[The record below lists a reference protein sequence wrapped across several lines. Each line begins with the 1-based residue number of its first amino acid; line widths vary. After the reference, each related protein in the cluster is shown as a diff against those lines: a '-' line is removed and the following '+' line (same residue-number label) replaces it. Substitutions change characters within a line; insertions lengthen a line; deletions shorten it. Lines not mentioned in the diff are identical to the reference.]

1 MADPLDLEDPIAKSL
16 SILDFSGTYNPA
28 PAQKEFVDTL
38 STFQNDP
45 VAQEQ
50 GAIYLEYL
58 AKNTTGWKSV
68 LDTGS
73 WFGTDDIVETLRDD
87 VYRIGSAG
95 IRASILDDAP
105 PEVKA
110 AGKYLRERL
119 ESSTIDNKEQWL
131 NAAADISTDIIA
143 DPINL
148 LGLIFSGGTATVA
161 SMAGKQA
168 IGQTLKRLAVGEST
182 KASAIQGALSGAV
195 WSGLDNYAQQQV
207 DQAVGIKDQFS
218 KSELGTQVA
227 FGAAVGGL
235 LGTGIGK
242 LRKAQVTR
250 AADETEASSR
260 ALADIDAQTF
270 ETAAN
275 FKDDVLK
282 NIENKMF
289 IEGDFEVVIEEVVAK
304 HASKVGGG
312 AATKDS
318 LRRMVL
324 ETIEES
330 QGPTGEKVASNLGLK
345 AKQFFH
351 GYIPKA
357 TLVGKPAGI
366 LSAYSKYSKTANV
379 LQKKFRYDL
388 GLGITTERKIV
399 DPDFFE
405 TIKDIQGE
413 RWMDIKVS
421 LEPIV
426 LNAKNKVADDANDEI
441 ISILRKGG
449 ESENKVINS
458 AALKIKKVLNDIGSD
473 LQKFGIIDEPLKDYF
488 PRMWDRAAIEKNQD
502 AFKTLL
508 MQKQGANGELDAL
521 AKDANEAND
530 IIESLL
536 DIKNQVGIDSS
547 TKSFFS
553 KRKFDIADDDMFKDF
568 IDGDLNN
575 VLLSYVTQTSK
586 QIAKVKVFG
595 VRNINEFSKVWL
607 NPLVDE
613 MKQAGRVLSKNERNE
628 ILDIYRSATSEGLA
642 RNSEAVEGALDWY
655 ILGTRMALLPLATLS
670 SLTEVVTNLAK
681 AGPVNAAKGLSQATG
696 AAFKQISYDLVSKLK
711 KDSGLTNPEAFKELN
726 RHWLAME
733 QSVADTAERL
743 SGDELSSKWKR
754 NISDKF
760 FRVTMLDQWTK
771 FVQLASFNSGK
782 ELIKDNLQRLSSD
795 QAFIKAYKSS
805 DSSGRSVSNAL
816 TDELVELGID
826 VQKGLDWIKRGAKK
840 EDDFYM
846 DVQKGAARYTNEVIL
861 QPNAAAGLKP
871 RIMSNPRTVIFTQLL
886 SYPAAYTNTILKNA
900 AVKLIRDPKGNAP
913 RILGAALIMTGM
925 ARYSNYIRSHGESEK
940 NKTDAE
946 ATLAAVAR
954 WGGNGLVLDIM
965 QRAQK
970 SAEIYQS
977 NVAYI
982 AGLSPVTS
990 DAFKLAKTGDVV
1002 SFLGSKMPG
1011 YAAFNAIG
1019 EDFKADYD
1027 KLTRDLNKK
1036 LTKLLV
1042 PPKEKKVTF
1051 AKGGEVDVP
1060 QAPEKPEQR
1069 IDKMTGFPYDKQ
1081 AGTAFI
1087 DDEDPLRRLGFAK
1100 GGMLSDP
1107 LKRMGFGVAGNT
1119 GMVEYAK
1126 GGIVEQEG
1134 KGLLFKRANTSAP
1147 MDPILEHHYRNL
1159 AEGKAVNNK
1168 DGSVSTVYTAQ
1179 VDIDGTP
1186 TLIPTIWD
1194 GKVLSEEAAIQRSL
1208 ASGKTWPTAATHKD
1222 LRQYDIELHKEMAP
1236 MTAEAAQKVLA
1247 DDDALQQYALG
1258 GKVAKKTIN
1267 YLDDSLT
1274 NIITKYSKKEVD
1286 PREAEKAADEILEPF
1301 RGYGD
1306 MPGELDDQDFV
1317 DFIKSTVKA
1326 QLEEKHDMTQ
1336 EEMKAKL
1343 PQFFDAKGNLQG
1355 GPEFSKARGYTA
1367 DEVETFEVS
1376 SELSDLFDN
1385 AQDVTAL
1392 INESLSSIK
1401 AIDVKESK
1409 DTEKALKDFFVQ
1421 KEKAV
1426 NPQEPMPK
1434 IEEKYSEEMSNLNPE
1449 EIKILKTLEQ
1459 EIPEVTKRPVKQ
1471 RDVDVQGRKE
1481 ALQSFLADS
1490 QYKKPVYRATSSGF
1504 DTDYEISFVMPREI
1518 GTHVGSRGQAS
1529 SMAIRSVQSPDS
1541 MTQKLTTEKE
1551 IAEQFAAPQ
1560 KQERP
1565 LAMTSGYINVVK
1577 PLEFT
1582 EDLGNWGAYSILS
1595 TEKSVNLFIDKISKQ
1610 AFDGE
1615 GVSKDSVKARLNGL
1629 KKDLDSL
1636 IKTKQDKGESS
1647 FNYQV
1652 READLNI
1659 KFKKLLENF
1668 GFDSIK
1674 YKNENEAIIKGEDPY
1689 SFILF
1694 RPEQFKST
1702 YATRFDVGDPRQ
1714 NFAKGGMSRRYERE
1728 RRMEN
1733 RL

>member
-1 MADPLDLEDPIAKSL
+1 MTEEYDDISKQ
-16 SILDFSGTYNPA
+16 IKTTDFSIAYKP
-28 PAQKEFVDTL
+28 PEKQIEFIDNL
-38 STFQNDP
+38 SAWENDEDI
-45 VAQEQ
+45 QEK
-50 GAIYLEYL
+50 GAIYLDYL
-58 AKNTTGWKSV
+58 AKNTTGWKKF
-68 LDTGS
+68 LDAGS
-73 WFGTDDIVETLRDD
+73 WGTNDDIIETLRDESF
-87 VYRIGSAG
+87 RLGTKAA
-95 IRASILDDAP
+95 RATQLEEAP
-105 PEVKA
+105 EEVKESY
-110 AGKYLRERL
+110 KYLKKRYDT
-119 ESSTIDNKEQWL
+119 SSLGNSEQWYK
-131 NAAADISTDIIA
+131 AAAEISTDIIA

-148 LGLIFSGGTATVA
+148 VGLLMSGGGAAIGA
-161 SMAGKQA
+161 SMAGKSA
-168 IGQTLKRLAVGEST
+168 ITQVLKRLAVGEST
-182 KASAIQGALSGAV
+182 KTSVVSTALAGSA
-195 WSGLDNYAQQQV
+195 WSGLDNYADQQV
-207 DQAVGIKDQFS
+207 ELAVGLRDQFNN
-218 KSELGTQVA
+218 SELGTSLA
-227 FGAAVGGL
+227 FGAVVGGV
-235 LGTGIGK
+235 LGLGAGK
-242 LRKAQVTR
+242 LRKAQVAR

-260 ALADIDAQTF
+260 AVADIDVETF
-270 ETAAN
+270 EIASG
-275 FKDDVLK
+275 FKDDVLEK
-282 NIENKMF
+282 IENKMF
-289 IEGDFEVVIEEVVAK
+289 IEGDFENIVEEVVEK

-312 AATKDS
+312 KATKDG
-318 LRRMVL
+318 LRQMVL
-324 ETIEES
+324 ETIAES

-366 LSAYSKYSKTANV
+366 LSAYSKFSKTAGV

-388 GLGITTERKIV
+388 GLGIKAERKIV
-399 DPDFFE
+399 APDFFE
-405 TIKDIQGE
+405 QIKDIQGE
-413 RWMDIKVS
+413 RWMDIKVA

-441 ISILRKGG
+441 ISILRGG
-449 ESENKVINS
+449 VESENKAING
-458 AALKIKKVLNDIGSD
+458 AATKIRKVLNDIGRD
-473 LQKFGIIDEPLKDYF
+473 LKEAGLIDESLEDYF
-488 PRMWDRAAIEKNQD
+488 PRMWDRNAIENNQD

-508 MQKQGANGELDAL
+508 MKKQGANGELDAL
-521 AKDANEAND
+521 AKDADEAD
-530 IIESLL
+530 AIIESLL
-536 DIKNQVGIDSS
+536 DIQNQVGLGGSS
-547 TKSFFS
+547 KSFFS
-553 KRKFDIADDDMFKDF
+553 KRKFNIANDDMFKDF

-595 VRNINEFSKVWL
+595 VRDINEFTKVWL

-613 MKQAGRVLSKNERNE
+613 MKEAGRILSKNERTE
-628 ILDIYRSATSEGLA
+628 ILDIYRSATSEGLP

-670 SLTEVVTNLAK
+670 SVTEVVTNLAK
-681 AGPVNAAKGLSQATG
+681 AGTVNAVKGLAQATNTS
-696 AAFKQISYDLVSKLK
+696 FKQLSYNLVNKLK
-711 KDSGLTNPEAFKELN
+711 KDSGLTDPEAFKELN

-733 QSVADTAERL
+733 QSVADSAERL
-743 SGDELSSKWKR
+743 SGDELSGKWTRKI
-754 NISDKF
+754 NAKF
-760 FRVTMLDQWTK
+760 FRLTFLDQWTK

-782 ELIKDNLQRLSSD
+782 ELIKDNLQRLAAD
-795 QAFIKAYKSS
+795 QAFMKASRS
-805 DSSGRSVSNAL
+805 TDSSTRSVSNAL
-816 TDELVELGID
+816 TDELVELGVD
-826 VQKGLDWIKRGAKK
+826 VEKGLAWLARGAKK

-846 DVQKGAARYTNEVIL
+846 DVQKGAARYTNEIIL
-861 QPNAAAGLKP
+861 QPTAAAGIKP
-871 RIMSNPRTVIFTQLL
+871 RFMSNPRTIIFIQLL

-900 AVKLIRDPKGNAP
+900 AVKLIRDPKRNAP
-913 RILGAALIMTGM
+913 RTLAAALIMTEM
-925 ARYSNYIRSHGESEK
+925 ARVGNYYRSHGESEK
-940 NKTDAE
+940 NKTPTE
-946 ATLAAVAR
+946 ARLAAIAR
-954 WGGNGLVLDIM
+954 WGGYTLVLDIM
-965 QRAQK
+965 ERSRK

-982 AGLSPVTS
+982 AGLSPLTS
-990 DAFKLAKTGDVV
+990 DIYKLVNSGDFV

-1011 YAAFNAIG
+1011 YAAFKTLGG
-1019 EDFKADYD
+1019 EDFKNDYD
-1027 KLTRDLNKK
+1027 TLTKELNKK
-1036 LTKLLV
+1036 LTKFLV
-1042 PPKEKKVTF
+1042 PEKEKKISF
-1051 AKGGEVDVP
+1051 ATGGEVNIP
-1060 QAPEKPEQR
+1060 NAPKEPDQR
-1069 IDKMTGFPYDKQ
+1069 IDKMTGLPYDVQ
-1081 AGTAFI
+1081 AGDAFI
-1087 DDEDPLRRLGFAK
+1087 DNEDPLRRLGFK
-1100 GGMLSDP
+1100 GGGFVTDP
-1107 LKRMGFGVAGNT
+1107 LKRLGFGVAGNT

-1134 KGLLFKRANTSAP
+1134 KGLLFKRANTPAP

-1186 TLIPTIWD
+1186 TLIPKIWD
-1194 GKVLSEEAAIQRSL
+1194 GKVLSDEAAIQRSL

-1247 DDDALQQYALG
+1247 DNDALQQYALG

-1336 EEMKAKL
+1336 EEMKAKM

-1355 GPEFSKARGYTA
+1355 GQEFSKARGYTA

-1401 AIDVKESK
+1401 AIDVKEAK
-1409 DTEKALKDFFVQ
+1409 DTEKALKDLFVQ
-1421 KEKAV
+1421 KEKSV

-1434 IEEKYSEEMSNLNPE
+1434 IEEKYSTEISNLNPE
-1449 EIKILKTLEQ
+1449 EVKILKALEK

-1541 MTQKLTTEKE
+1541 MSQKLTTEKE

-1629 KKDLDSL
+1629 KKELDVL

-1674 YKNENEAIIKGEDPY
+1674 YKNENEAVLKGEDPY

-1694 RPEQFKST
+1694 NPTQFKST

-1714 NFAKGGMSRRYERE
+1714 NFAEGGLLKKTIRKL
-1728 RRMEN
+1728 N
-1733 RL
+1733 NV

>member
-1 MADPLDLEDPIAKSL
+1 MTEEYDDISKQ
-16 SILDFSGTYNPA
+16 IKTTDFSITYRPPA
-28 PAQKEFVDTL
+28 KQIEFIDNL
-38 STFQNDP
+38 SSWENDEDIR
-45 VAQEQ
+45 EQ

-119 ESSTIDNKEQWL
+119 KSSTIDNKEQWL

-161 SMAGKQA
+161 SVAGKQA

-182 KASAIQGALSGAV
+182 KASAIQGALSGSV
-195 WSGLDNYAQQQV
+195 WAGLDNYAQQQV

-227 FGAAVGGL
+227 FGAAVGSL
-235 LGTGIGK
+235 LGIGIGK

-282 NIENKMF
+282 NIENKTF
-289 IEGDFEVVIEEVVAK
+289 IEGDFDVVIEEVVAK

-351 GYIPKA
+351 GYIPKV

-366 LSAYSKYSKTANV
+366 LSAYSKYSNTANV

-405 TIKDIQGE
+405 TLKDIQGE

-441 ISILRKGG
+441 ISILRNSGT
-449 ESENKVINS
+449 SENKVINS

-473 LQKFGIIDEPLKDYF
+473 LQKFGLIDEPLEDYF

-508 MQKQGANGELDAL
+508 MQKQGAKGELDAL

-568 IDGDLNN
+568 IDGDLNS

-670 SLTEVVTNLAK
+670 SLTEIVTNLAK

-711 KDSGLTNPEAFKELN
+711 KDSGLTDPEAFKELN

-805 DSSGRSVSNAL
+805 ASSNRSVSNAL

-826 VQKGLDWIKRGAKK
+826 VQKGLDWITRGAKK
-840 EDDFYM
+840 EDDFYK

-861 QPNAAAGLKP
+861 QPSAAAGLKP

-886 SYPAAYTNTILKNA
+886 TYPAAYTNTILKNA

-990 DAFKLAKTGDVV
+990 DAYKLAKSGDVV

-1011 YAAFNAIG
+1011 YAAFKAIGG

-1042 PPKEKKVTF
+1042 PPKEKKVSF

-1107 LKRMGFGVAGNT
+1107 FKRMGFGV
-1119 GMVEYAK
+1119 
-1126 GGIVEQEG
+1126 
-1134 KGLLFKRANTSAP
+1134 
-1147 MDPILEHHYRNL
+1147 
-1159 AEGKAVNNK
+1159 
-1168 DGSVSTVYTAQ
+1168 
-1179 VDIDGTP
+1179 
-1186 TLIPTIWD
+1186 
-1194 GKVLSEEAAIQRSL
+1194 
-1208 ASGKTWPTAATHKD
+1208 
-1222 LRQYDIELHKEMAP
+1222 
-1236 MTAEAAQKVLA
+1236 
-1247 DDDALQQYALG
+1247 G

-1355 GPEFSKARGYTA
+1355 GQEFSKARGYTA

-1401 AIDVKESK
+1401 AIDVKKAK

-1481 ALQSFLADS
+1481 ALKSFLADS

-1541 MTQKLTTEKE
+1541 MPQKLTTEKE

-1582 EDLGNWGAYSILS
+1582 EDLGNWGAYNILS

-1629 KKDLDSL
+1629 KKDLDTL
-1636 IKTKQDKGESS
+1636 IKTKQDKGGSS

-1674 YKNENEAIIKGEDPY
+1674 YKNENEAILKGEDPY

-1714 NFAKGGMSRRYERE
+1714 NFARGGMSRRYERE

>member
-1 MADPLDLEDPIAKSL
+1 MAEEYDDISKQ
-16 SILDFSGTYNPA
+16 IKTTDFSITYRPPA
-28 PAQKEFVDTL
+28 KQIEFIDNL
-38 STFQNDP
+38 SSWENDEDIR
-45 VAQEQ
+45 EQ
-50 GAIYLEYL
+50 GAIYLDYL

-161 SMAGKQA
+161 SVAGKQA

-351 GYIPKA
+351 GYIPKV

-366 LSAYSKYSKTANV
+366 LSAYAKYSNTANV

-388 GLGITTERKIV
+388 GLGITTERKII

-441 ISILRKGG
+441 ISILRNGG
-449 ESENKVINS
+449 KSENKVINS

-473 LQKFGIIDEPLKDYF
+473 LQKFGLIDEPLEDYF

-508 MQKQGANGELDAL
+508 MQKQGAKGELDAL

-681 AGPVNAAKGLSQATG
+681 AGTVNAAKGLSQATG

-711 KDSGLTNPEAFKELN
+711 KDSGLTDPEIFKELN

-743 SGDELSSKWKR
+743 SGDELSGKWKR
-754 NISDKF
+754 KISDKF
-760 FRVTMLDQWTK
+760 FRITMLDQWTK

-805 DSSGRSVSNAL
+805 DSSSRSVSNAL
-816 TDELVELGID
+816 TDELVELGVD
-826 VQKGLDWIKRGAKK
+826 VQKGLDWITRGAKK
-840 EDDFYM
+840 EDDFYK

-900 AVKLIRDPKGNAP
+900 SVKLIRDPKGNAP

-990 DAFKLAKTGDVV
+990 DAYKLAKSGDVV
-1002 SFLGSKMPG
+1002 SFLGAKMPG
-1011 YAAFNAIG
+1011 YAAFKAIGG

-1042 PPKEKKVTF
+1042 PPKEKKVSF

-1069 IDKMTGFPYDKQ
+1069 IDKMTGLPYDKQ

-1100 GGMLSDP
+1100 GG
-1107 LKRMGFGVAGNT
+1107 KI
-1119 GMVEYAK
+1119 AK
-1126 GGIVEQEG
+1126 EV
-1134 KGLLFKRANTSAP
+1134 
-1147 MDPILEHHYRNL
+1147 
-1159 AEGKAVNNK
+1159 V
-1168 DGSVSTVYTAQ
+1168 
-1179 VDIDGTP
+1179 
-1186 TLIPTIWD
+1186 
-1194 GKVLSEEAAIQRSL
+1194 
-1208 ASGKTWPTAATHKD
+1208 
-1222 LRQYDIELHKEMAP
+1222 
-1236 MTAEAAQKVLA
+1236 
-1247 DDDALQQYALG
+1247 
-1258 GKVAKKTIN
+1258 N

-1336 EEMKAKL
+1336 EEMKAKM

-1355 GPEFSKARGYTA
+1355 GQEFSKARGYTA

-1401 AIDVKESK
+1401 AIDVKEAK

-1421 KEKAV
+1421 KEKSI

-1434 IEEKYSEEMSNLNPE
+1434 IEEKYSTEISNLNPE
-1449 EIKILKTLEQ
+1449 EVKILKALEQ

-1541 MTQKLTTEKE
+1541 MSQKLTTEKE

-1629 KKDLDSL
+1629 KKDLDTL

-1674 YKNENEAIIKGEDPY
+1674 YKNENEAILKGEDPY

-1714 NFAKGGMSRRYERE
+1714 NFAKGGISRRYERE